1 MKNSTTF
8 YDYLVNKR
16 FSLNSAHRYQKK
28 ANSFEDWAL
37 KVPFNPIETSYNELL
52 SYIDFEQ
59 SKGIKPRTINLKIA
73 VLKHYF
79 DYQNHPNNP
88 AEELQL
94 KGVTKLLPKTR
105 LTPEE
110 LDRIYHD
117 FIDARLIGKRNK
129 IMLGFVIYQGLNST
143 ELEQLRLENIDL
155 EKGTL
160 YVPKG
165 HRTNSRTLFL
175 KVFQLLAIQNYMLK
189 IRPLLLD
196 QTGKKTDQFFV
207 TVGVGKRL
215 GGLITNILRQVK
227 RIEPK
232 AESFQHI
239 RTSVITNWIG
249 EVGLRKAQYLAGH
262 RFVSSTERYEINSLD
277 DLKNSIDIHHPF

>member
-1 MKNSTTF
+1 MKKKTTF
-8 YDYLVNKR
+8 HQYLIDNR
-16 FSLNSAHRYQKK
+16 FSLNSAYRYRKVIE
-28 ANSFEDWAL
+28 NFEEWAL
-37 KVPFNPIETSYNELL
+37 KVHFNPIKTTYNELL
-52 SYIDFEQ
+52 TFIESEQ
-59 SKGIKPRTINLKIA
+59 SKGIKPRSINLKIA

-79 DYQNHPNNP
+79 NYHQHPNNP
-88 AEELQL
+88 AESLQL
-94 KGVTKLLPKTR
+94 KGITRLLPKSR
-105 LTPEE
+105 LTSEE

-117 FIDARLIGKRNK
+117 FKDSKLIGKRNK
-129 IMLGFVIYQGLNST
+129 IMLGFVIYQGLSST

-189 IRPLLLD
+189 IRPLLLE
-196 QTGKKTDQFFV
+196 KANKNTDQFFV
-207 TVGVGKRL
+207 TVGSGKRL
-215 GGLITNILRQVK
+215 GSIITNILKQVK
-227 RIEPK
+227 KIEPK
-232 AESFQHI
+232 AISLQHI
-239 RTSVITNWIG
+239 RTSVITNWIQ

-262 RFVSSTERYEINSLD
+262 RYVSSTERYEVNSLD